1 MSLNIEESIYGYSKH
16 NMEND
21 DYSDDEWFE
30 DEGYGVDEEDDPY
43 TNPNEDVEDVISS
56 KKSPVRFPPTQYIL
70 EPIVV
75 APTINWATFKPEQ
88 ESNMVVLGKIPMG
101 RNVVKTPI
109 TNLNMGL
116 AKAKAHFKLSKPKKS
131 SHNKPIGPIHHFCIS
146 ITKGIQ
152 CPNHMCRYAH
162 HFNQIEQCVGQ
173 CKGNV
178 KAIHDDFYV
187 VDKNVDQLSTYKCL
201 KRHHNECIES
211 YILRLGLIIYN
222 ITNVVVTL
230 PKNVIDEHITT
241 LLVGK
246 NECML
251 ERLVVKVKVDKKIEI
266 VVDDMDEDDDPEWYS
281 YKSKPRR
288 PFQWFN

>member
-1 MSLNIEESIYGYSKH
+1 MSLNIDESIYGYSKH
-16 NMEND
+16 SMED
-21 DYSDDEWFE
+21 DYSADEWFE
-30 DEGYGVDEEDDPY
+30 DEGYGMDEVMDDEDKPY
-43 TNPNEDVEDVISS
+43 TILNKVS
-56 KKSPVRFPPTQYIL
+56 KKLPIRHPPQYTP
-70 EPIVV
+70 EPIVDP
-75 APTINWATFKPEQ
+75 PTINWANFKPEQ
-88 ESNMVVLGKIPMG
+88 ETNMVVLGKVPMG
-101 RNVVKTPI
+101 RNMVKRPI

-131 SHNKPIGPIHHFCIS
+131 HNKPNGPIHHFCVS
-146 ITKGIQ
+146 IIKGIP

-187 VDKNVDQLSTYKCL
+187 VDKNVDHPSTFKCL

-211 YILRLGLIIYN
+211 YMLRLGLTIYN

-230 PKNVIDEHITT
+230 PKDVIDEHITT
-241 LLVGK
+241 LLGGK

-251 ERLVVKVKVDKKIEI
+251 ERLVVKVKVDKKAEN
-266 VVDDMDEDDDPEWYS
+266 VVEDMDDEDDDPEWYS
-281 YKSKPRR
+281 YRTKSH
-288 PFQWFN
+288 PFKWFN